1 MPQPDAFLL
10 DTSAFLALVEREPGR
25 DRVRDLI
32 ERAIRGEVL
41 LHACFVSLTEV
52 RYIVIY
58 KRGPATADETIA
70 ELKAL
75 PVRWVHSDDAL
86 CAVRSLCSV
95 ISLGTHRTL
104 CAGRTL
110 CSDLSLDALSACRS
124 VISLGTDRT
133 LCSVRPL
140 CSLRTSNALRTL
152 RTCLVSGRRDR
163 DRVSDLRH
171 LNGCSP
177 EQGDVAVHRTVVG
190 RD

>member
-86 CAVRSLCSV
+86 CAEAAEWKANHKVSFADAFVVAAAVRLNANV
-95 ISLGTHRTL
+95 VHKDPEMVKLGGLIRQEVLPLKTATP
-104 CAGRTL
+104 AGF
-110 CSDLSLDALSACRS
+110 
-124 VISLGTDRT
+124 
-133 LCSVRPL
+133 
-140 CSLRTSNALRTL
+140 
-152 RTCLVSGRRDR
+152 
-163 DRVSDLRH
+163 
-171 LNGCSP
+171 
-177 EQGDVAVHRTVVG
+177 
-190 RD
+190 